1 MEDNYFEE
9 FEEMEAEKG
18 MTVVACYPGKTAQV
32 IEIDGSL
39 ESMQQFVGGYIEAV
53 YPFDDPVAIICNE
66 EGKLNGLPLNR
77 ALYNE
82 DGEMFDIIAGTFF
95 VCYAPADSESY
106 LSLPEELLAPRFGVY
121 ACKATVEENTYPAVT
136 NIGTRP
142 TVNGQTVNVETH
154 LLDFA
159 RAGSYPTQSFRS
171 RHWMGSGS
179 PPPGSE
185 ARSRKAIWNLPPGC
199 WAIPIP
205 SPVR

>member
-82 DGEMFDIIAGTFF
+82 DGEMFDIAHGNIIICGLGEEDFASLQGELLEKYLEKFKQPETF
-95 VCYAPADSESY
+95 VKIGGDILAIK
-106 LSLPEELLAPRFGVY
+106 LPEERQQS
-121 ACKATVEENTYPAVT
+121 E
-136 NIGTRP
+136 
-142 TVNGQTVNVETH
+142 GQT
-154 LLDFA
+154 
-159 RAGSYPTQSFRS
+159 QSH
-171 RHWMGSGS
+171 RH
-179 PPPGSE
+179 
-185 ARSRKAIWNLPPGC
+185 K
-199 WAIPIP
+199 
-205 SPVR
+205 

>member
-1 MEDNYFEE
+1 MENNYFEE

-82 DGEMFDIIAGTFF
+82 DGEMFDIAHGNIIICGLGEEDFASLQGDLLEKYLEKFKQPETF
-95 VCYAPADSESY
+95 VKIGGDILAIK
-106 LSLPEELLAPRFGVY
+106 LPEERQQS
-121 ACKATVEENTYPAVT
+121 E
-136 NIGTRP
+136 
-142 TVNGQTVNVETH
+142 GQT
-154 LLDFA
+154 
-159 RAGSYPTQSFRS
+159 QSH
-171 RHWMGSGS
+171 RH
-179 PPPGSE
+179 
-185 ARSRKAIWNLPPGC
+185 K
-199 WAIPIP
+199 
-205 SPVR
+205 